1 MYNHMNNSI
10 YSFLYVHV
18 LGAHRRKHLIYSS
31 FDSIVNAYLI
41 EHCGLHPPSSNQIGL
56 VVHSHCDY
64 FGSVAYPGVVHLG
77 MRVSALGKSSATYE
91 IGIFEQNS
99 EDVKA
104 VGGFTHVFVERS
116 NNRPSANGMSA
127 EIRVGLA
134 KLITQKTS
142 KL

>member
-1 MYNHMNNSI
+1 
-10 YSFLYVHV
+10 
-18 LGAHRRKHLIYSS
+18 
-31 FDSIVNAYLI
+31 
-41 EHCGLHPPSSNQIGL
+41 
-56 VVHSHCDY
+56 
-64 FGSVAYPGVVHLG
+64 